1 VKETRVAIVI
11 PERLSGRGGIVR
23 GMTYL
28 TRHFDA
34 HIPDVKISIHRSRY
48 SDQTVLKHLSAPFA
62 LAAFAAEC
70 LLRRVDVV
78 HINIAPRGSTWR
90 KMLYQAV
97 ALALGKRTVLHLH
110 GAGYDQFYAGLPAA
124 RQAAV
129 RKFFA
134 RGTVA
139 VALGSHWKR
148 FMLSQLALPASK
160 VVEIAN
166 GVPAVGD
173 LGEKP
178 PNAIPSIVFLGEVGH
193 RKGVDTLIDA
203 LARLSSTGL
212 DWTATIGGNGDL
224 DTARAHARR
233 VGVEGRVSF
242 PGWVDETK
250 VDELL
255 RAADLLVLPSR
266 AENQPVAILEA
277 MARAVPVV
285 ATRIGGIPEQVLD
298 GRSGLLV
305 EPDDPDALAQALETL
320 IRSPDLRLAFGKAG
334 QQRFEELFSVAS
346 CAERFAQLY
355 RSL

>member
-1 VKETRVAIVI
+1 
-11 PERLSGRGGIVR
+11 
-23 GMTYL
+23 MTYL

-34 HIPDVKISIHRSRY
+34 HIPDIKTSIHRSRY
-48 SDQTVLKHLSAPFA
+48 SDQPVLKHLSAPFA

-97 ALALGKRTVLHLH
+97 ALGLGKRTVLHLH
-110 GAGYDQFYAGLPAA
+110 GAGYDQYYAELPPT
-124 RQAAV
+124 RQAVV

-139 VALGSHWKR
+139 VALGGHWKR
-148 FMLSQLALPASK
+148 FMLSQLALPAGK

-166 GVPAVGD
+166 GVPAVD
-173 LGEKP
+173 LDQRP
-178 PNAIPSIVFLGEVGH
+178 PNAVPSIVFLGEVGH

-203 LARLSSTGL
+203 LARLSATGL
-212 DWTATIGGNGDL
+212 PWTAAIGGNGDL
-224 DTARAHARR
+224 DAARAHARR
-233 VGVEGRVSF
+233 VGVEDRVDF
-242 PGWVDETK
+242 LGWVDETK

-305 EPDDPDALAQALETL
+305 EPDDPGALAQALESL

>member
-1 VKETRVAIVI
+1 MKETRVAIVI

-34 HIPDVKISIHRSRY
+34 HIPDIKISIHRSRY
-48 SDQTVLKHLSAPFA
+48 SDQPVLKHLSAPFA

-110 GAGYDQFYAGLPAA
+110 GAGYDQYYAELSAP
-124 RQAAV
+124 RQAVV

-139 VALGSHWKR
+139 VALGDHWKR

-166 GVPAVGD
+166 GVPAVD

-178 PNAIPSIVFLGEVGH
+178 PNAVPSIVFLGEVGH

-212 DWTATIGGNGDL
+212 AWTATIGGNGDL
-224 DTARAHARR
+224 DAARAHARR
-233 VGVEGRVSF
+233 VGVEDRVDF
-242 PGWVDETK
+242 LGWVDETK

-255 RAADLLVLPSR
+255 RTADLLVLPSR

-305 EPDDPDALAQALETL
+305 EPDAPDALAQALESL